1 MRSTDQKIR
10 AVDATM
16 AMEGMPLT
24 EEDKKR
30 LRDIFEGKSSV
41 EKTVQD
47 LVRKHSRKVRPVN
60 ERV

>member
-1 MRSTDQKIR
+1 MRNTEQKVR

-16 AMEGMPLT
+16 TMEGMPLT
-24 EEDKKR
+24 DEDKKR
-30 LRDIFEGKSSV
+30 LRDIFEGKTTA

-47 LVRKHSRKVRPVN
+47 LIRKHSRKARPAY